1 MNPLTDPGPHLFWIT
16 SRAAGNLA
24 LVLSSVSVGLGLL
37 MATRELK
44 HRGPDLRIVH
54 ETLSLV
60 TIVALGVHGI
70 SLIGDRFMHPTLAN
84 VLIPFSWSYKTGW
97 VSAGIIAAWAMV
109 LLGPTYYFRRRIG
122 ATRWRS
128 LHRLVA
134 VAWIAG
140 VVHALGMGTDAG
152 QTWFL
157 VMTSTV
163 VGPAALLLLAR
174 WLKPPAPKAGVA
186 VANAAGAA
194 ARVAGPNAAGAAA
207 RVAGPNAAGAAA
219 SVAGPPSTQP
229 SRRRSAREMTRR

>member
-24 LVLSSVSVGLGLL
+24 LVLSSLSVGLGLL

-44 HRGPDLRIVH
+44 HRGPDLRVVH

-84 VLIPFSWSYKTGW
+84 VLVPFSWSYKSGW
-97 VSAGIIAAWAMV
+97 VSVGIIAGWAMV
-109 LLGPTYYFRRRIG
+109 LLGPTYYVRRRIG
-122 ATRWRS
+122 AARWRS

-134 VAWIAG
+134 VAWVAG

-163 VGPAALLLLAR
+163 VGPAALLLVAR
-174 WLKPPAPKAGVA
+174 WLKPPAPKTRVAPASNTRVA
-186 VANAAGAA
+186 VAGAAGAA
-194 ARVAGPNAAGAAA
+194 TGGTGA
-207 RVAGPNAAGAAA
+207 
-219 SVAGPPSTQP
+219 SSTHP
-229 SRRRSAREMTRR
+229 SRRRSAGR

>member
-24 LVLSSVSVGLGLL
+24 LVLSSLSVGLGLL

-44 HRGPDLRIVH
+44 HRGPDLRVVH

-84 VLIPFSWSYKTGW
+84 VLLPFSWSYKTGW
-97 VSAGIIAAWAMV
+97 VSAGIIAGWAMV

-122 ATRWRS
+122 AARWRS

-157 VMTSTV
+157 VMTGTV
-163 VGPAALLLLAR
+163 VGPAAVLLIAR

-186 VANAAGAA
+186 VAGAAGAA
-194 ARVAGPNAAGAAA
+194 TGIAG
-207 RVAGPNAAGAAA
+207 
-219 SVAGPPSTQP
+219 SSSTQP
-229 SRRRSAREMTRR
+229 SRRRSARDLTRR

>member
-1 MNPLTDPGPHLFWIT
+1 MNPLTDPCPHLFWIT
-16 SRAAGNLA
+16 SLAAGNLA
-24 LVLSSVSVGLGLL
+24 LVLSSLSVGLGLL

-97 VSAGIIAAWAMV
+97 VSAGIIAGWAMV
-109 LLGPTYYFRRRIG
+109 LLGPTYYVRRRIG
-122 ATRWRS
+122 AARWRS

-174 WLKPPAPKAGVA
+174 WLKPPPPKAGVA
-186 VANAAGAA
+186 VAGATRPA
-194 ARVAGPNAAGAAA
+194 ARATGVTGVTGA
-207 RVAGPNAAGAAA
+207 
-219 SVAGPPSTQP
+219 SSTQP
-229 SRRRSAREMTRR
+229 SRRRSAGGMPRR